1 MSWVQL
7 PWMNLKQH
15 SFEVFTLES
24 TAGPPMNTTQLI
36 GCVMNVLKMETWM
49 NEFVKSWI
57 DIYLVS
63 KVPWA
68 FEVCSRLPKLLQP
81 FTNVV
86 GLAHIHHHHI
96 SPAQSWR
103 TSISIGISISSRS
116 SASYC
121 CSSRSG
127 EPGGGGHSQ
136 LIHSWP
142 IAMRGRQILRSAPL
156 DAFLVGGMLPPIQ
169 RPHQDLP
176 QSSSYLIPICNRLSY
191 ALYLPQAPHIQI
203 SQ

>member
-1 MSWVQL
+1 MTCVQR
-7 PWMNLKQH
+7 PWLQIRSEATSAEGKWK
-15 SFEVFTLES
+15 LERVCEE
-24 TAGPPMNTTQLI
+24 L
-36 GCVMNVLKMETWM
+36 
-49 NEFVKSWI
+49 

-68 FEVCSRLPKLLQP
+68 FEVCSGLPKLLQP

-103 TSISIGISISSRS
+103 TSISISISGSISSSSRS
-116 SASYC
+116 SALYC
-121 CSSRSG
+121 CSTVG
-127 EPGGGGHSQ
+127 EPGGGGHPQ

-142 IAMRGRQILRSAPL
+142 IAMRSWQILRSAPL
-156 DAFLVGGMLPPIQ
+156 DPFLVGGMLPPIQ

-176 QSSSYLIPICNRLSY
+176 KSSSYLFPSGTDYPMPSTRPKFLS
-191 ALYLPQAPHIQI
+191 
-203 SQ
+203 